1 MKNIFNKIINLISPE
16 DIKCI
21 VCDDE
26 LDHTTKHC
34 MCKSCLDSMPTI
46 KKPCIRCGAEIF
58 DGGKVC
64 IECKSDTRLFKQAIA
79 PFNFCDK
86 TVSLVYRF
94 KYGAE
99 RYLAK
104 YMAYFMTNCVVS
116 NKIDFDIIIPV
127 PLSDKRLKLRGFN
140 QAELLAKYIAQDLDK
155 PIELNSLIRSRD
167 TLTQTH
173 LSKQERKDNLKQAF
187 DITDKSPIK
196 GKNILLVDDIFTTGA
211 TSDEITKVLLDNGA
225 KNVVVVTFAHAIN
238 KKEQSKT
245 KNISKNN

>member
-26 LDHTTKHC
+26 LDHNTKHC
-34 MCKSCLDSMPTI
+34 MCDTCLNNLPTI
-46 KKPCIRCGAEIF
+46 KKPCIRCGAEMF
-58 DGGKVC
+58 DSGKVC
-64 IECKSDTRLFKQAIA
+64 IDCKAEVRLFKQSIA
-79 PFNFCDK
+79 PFNFCDQI
-86 TVSLVYRF
+86 VSLVYRL

-99 RYLAK
+99 TYLAK
-104 YMAYFMTNCVVS
+104 YMAYFMTNCVV
-116 NKIDFDIIIPV
+116 NNNIDFDIIIPV

-140 QAELLAKYIAQDLDK
+140 QAELLVKYIAQDLGK
-155 PIELNSLIRSRD
+155 PIELTSLIRLRD

-187 DITDKSPIK
+187 DITDKSKIK

-211 TSDEITKVLLDNGA
+211 TSEEITKVLLNSGA

-238 KKEQSKT
+238 KKEQAKT